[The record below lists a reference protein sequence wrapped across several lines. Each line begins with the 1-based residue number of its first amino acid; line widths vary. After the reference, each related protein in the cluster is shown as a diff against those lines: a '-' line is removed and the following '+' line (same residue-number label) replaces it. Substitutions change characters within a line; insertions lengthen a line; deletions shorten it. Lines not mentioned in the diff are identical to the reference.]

1 MTPDDF
7 QKQLLALELNE
18 AIEICQEAGIDVEV
32 RYTRPPGGN
41 PSGRNRV
48 VRFIL
53 LTPEKGELTV
63 SQEVCGKEV

>member
-1 MTPDDF
+1 MPPDDL
-7 QKQLLALELNE
+7 QRQLLALEMNE
-18 AIEICQEAGIDVEV
+18 AMEICREAGIDVEV

-53 LTPEKGELTV
+53 LTPGKGELTV
-63 SQEVCGKEV
+63 SREVEGEEV

>member
-7 QKQLLALELNE
+7 ERQLLALELNE
-18 AIEICQEAGIDVEV
+18 AIEICDRAGIEVEV
-32 RYTRPPGGN
+32 RYTRPPRGN

-48 VRFIL
+48 VRVIL

-63 SQEVCGKEV
+63 SQEVQGKEV